1 MWQTIDNVLNFSL
14 GKITVQ
20 TVLTALL
27 MLAAGFVIV
36 HMVMMLIKKAL
47 AKSALDVNLQQLVTV
62 IIRVLLLTVVLLI
75 VADFIGIPITSVVTV
90 LGVAGLAVSL
100 AIQDT
105 LANVFGGILL
115 LAAKTFASGDYVQIN
130 SLEGTVLK
138 VDLMNTYLLTADNKH
153 VRIPN
158 KDVQTAPIVNYT
170 REPLRR
176 VEVAVNVSYDAP
188 TAAVK
193 AALLKAVERV
203 DTVIDDPAPF
213 AALSAYES
221 SSIRYI
227 VRVWTHNADYWDTYF
242 ALTEGVRETLAED
255 GISMTF
261 DHINVHMV
269 EK

>member
-1 MWQTIDNVLNFSL
+1 MWQTIENFLNFPL

-27 MLAAGFVIV
+27 LLLAGIVIV
-36 HMVMMLIKKAL
+36 RVVMAIVRKAL
-47 AKSALDVNLQQLVTV
+47 AKSSLDVNLQQLVAV

-115 LAAKTFASGDYVQIN
+115 LAAKTFATGDYVQIN
-130 SLEGTVLK
+130 NLEGTVIK

-193 AALLKAVERV
+193 AALLKATASV

-227 VRVWTHNADYWDTYF
+227 VRVWTHNKDYWDTYF

-269 EK
+269 DK